1 MRMAKKSNLIQN
13 TFADEVRDF
22 FNLGKVKRLFRVGT
36 EVANAIQPFVERQ
49 TATNAVRS
57 AFMIGKVIIDDLE
70 VWPENYFSDTWETP
84 YPCDFNKIIIRSIS
98 HLPYKTIRT
107 SEDSLVIHVVEF
119 EKFKLGYLLNTKNN
133 FVDRVYIDAKNLEEA
148 KREMKL
154 HLWNL
159 LKDDNV
165 VLRYDRRRNS
175 NVDNDALSL
184 DVDDAFRP
192 MPSKMA
198 DQYSAYLKK
207 CIDADVSR
215 SVMLYGPPGTGKS
228 TLARSIVNNLG
239 MKSFRIRV
247 EDISHI
253 DTTSVYEAIN
263 IFEPDAVILDDFDRA
278 SSQSSLLE
286 TLEYFQR
293 HVKLVIATVNNK
305 KRLDDAILRPGRF
318 DELVNVKTLDDD
330 AIRAVLGNEY
340 KDSFELV
347 KTWPI
352 AFIQEYVKRRRFMN
366 PVEAESSVKELAHRV
381 KQLASYDE
389 EDEDTEGVNKVLLS
403 EQPNAKDIIDKL
415 LKSGSKGKKKRG
427 FKIVKRFD

>member
-1 MRMAKKSNLIQN
+1 
-13 TFADEVRDF
+13 
-22 FNLGKVKRLFRVGT
+22 
-36 EVANAIQPFVERQ
+36 
-49 TATNAVRS
+49 
-57 AFMIGKVIIDDLE
+57 
-70 VWPENYFSDTWETP
+70 
-84 YPCDFNKIIIRSIS
+84 
-98 HLPYKTIRT
+98 
-107 SEDSLVIHVVEF
+107 
-119 EKFKLGYLLNTKNN
+119 
-133 FVDRVYIDAKNLEEA
+133 
-148 KREMKL
+148 
-154 HLWNL
+154 
-159 LKDDNV
+159 
-165 VLRYDRRRNS
+165 
-175 NVDNDALSL
+175 
-184 DVDDAFRP
+184 
-192 MPSKMA
+192 
-198 DQYSAYLKK
+198 
-207 CIDADVSR
+207 
-215 SVMLYGPPGTGKS
+215 
-228 TLARSIVNNLG
+228 

-330 AIRAVLGNEY
+330 AINAVLGNEY

-415 LKSGSKGKKKRG
+415 LKSGSKRKKKG
-427 FKIVKRFD
+427 SFKIVKRFD